1 MDKLI
6 KQIDFPIIESSYT
19 RGKFDTF
26 HVQTCTVT
34 FSTIGRNSFGHARFI
49 INFHHGCNKTFSLFK
64 RVKSI
69 IIFFSFFCHR
79 ITRFQNSEI
88 TSPSFPVKRNTK
100 ISYLRED
107 WIYQTGYNQTVLS
120 IERIGFNRPCSDIIL
135 WQITRS
141 YSVILSDRLV
151 RGLSIEKNENE
162 EEQGRLKKRWDGNE

>member
-34 FSTIGRNSFGHARFI
+34 FSTIGRNSFDRHARFI

-69 IIFFSFFCHR
+69 IIIFLFFFFFCHSNNT
-79 ITRFQNSEI
+79 ISDHFS
-88 TSPSFPVKRNTK
+88 SLPVRRNTK

-151 RGLSIEKNENE
+151 RGLSIEKNE
-162 EEQGRLKKRWDGNE
+162 EEQGRLKKRWNGNE

>member
-69 IIFFSFFCHR
+69 IIFFHR

-88 TSPSFPVKRNTK
+88 TSPSLPVKRNTK

-151 RGLSIEKNENE
+151 RGLSIEKNE
-162 EEQGRLKKRWDGNE
+162 EEQERLKKRWDGNE